1 MKRNRVYSGICKS
14 RQSGNGFGCFLLLL
28 FLPFHAMAQT
38 LTANAP
44 SHVAVGEQFRL
55 SYTLDTQDVSE
66 FRVGDLPDAFE
77 VLMGPSRSSQ
87 SSFQIINGHTT
98 QSSSI
103 TFTYIVVAVKN
114 GNFTIPAA
122 HATAAGKNVT
132 SGTLK
137 INVSG
142 QAQSG
147 QGGAGGQRQQSVQP
161 QPRAAGTPISGSD
174 LFIKVS
180 ANKKRVYEQEPIL
193 LTYKVYTLVDLT
205 QLEGKMPELNGFHTQ
220 EVPLPQQKSF
230 KIENLNGRPYRT
242 VTWSQ
247 YVMFPQITGKLKIPG
262 ITFNGIVVQQNRNI
276 DPFEAFF
283 NGGSGYVEVK
293 KQIQAPGIEIQVDP
307 LPQRPANFSG
317 GVGHFNISAQLDNGE
332 VKANEALKLRVIVSG
347 VGNLKLIKQP
357 VVEFPKDFDRYDAKV
372 TDKSKLTTNGVE
384 GSMIYDFLAVP
395 RHPGKF
401 EIPPVEF
408 TYYDTSSNSYKT
420 VKTQAIALDVQKGS
434 GDGTSVS
441 AYSGQEDL
449 KLLNK
454 DIRYI
459 KTGDTEQHG
468 TDEFFFGSTGYWTS
482 LGVLA
487 LIFISLFVV
496 FRQRAIDNADVV
508 GKRAGRANKVAT
520 KRLKK
525 AARLMKDNK
534 PSEFYDEVLRALWGY
549 VGDKLNI
556 PVEQLSHDN
565 IAERLTARTVEQ
577 PVIDQFIGAID
588 ECEFERYAPGD
599 PKGNMNKVFEKA
611 MNAIEQIEDGMKRR
625 GNKRRANTPVQLLLL
640 MVISLSSP
648 LFSMAQETVDS
659 TTVATPDSTQVSEAV
674 TKADADS
681 AYAQGHY
688 QQAVKDYEEL
698 LKQGVSADLYY
709 NLGNAYYRMD
719 EMPRAVLNYER
730 ALLLSPGDADIRFNL
745 QMARSKT
752 IDKITPESEMFFFT
766 WYRSLVN
773 LTSVDGWARIALF
786 SLALAIV
793 LALLY
798 LFASPVWLRKVGFFG
813 AFALLVLF
821 ACSNFFAYAQKQ
833 SFTARSG
840 AIIMAPAATVKST
853 PAKQGTD
860 LFILHEGTRVEITD
874 GAMRQWKRIRVADG
888 KEGWIETSQ
897 IEVI

>member
-1 MKRNRVYSGICKS
+1 MKKTLILVLYT
-14 RQSGNGFGCFLLLL
+14 L
-28 FLPFHAMAQT
+28 FFSHVVALAQT

-55 SYTLDTQDVSE
+55 SYTVDTQDVSD
-66 FRVGDLPDAFE
+66 FRVGDIPDAFE

-87 SSFQIINGHTT
+87 SSFQIINGHTS

-114 GNFTIPAA
+114 GTFTIPSA
-122 HATAAGKNVT
+122 HITADGKSIS
-132 SGTLK
+132 SGALK

-142 QAQSG
+142 QAQGG
-147 QGGAGGQRQQSVQP
+147 QGGGNQRQQQVQP

-180 ANKKRVYEQEPIL
+180 AN
-193 LTYKVYTLVDLT
+193 KVYTLVDLT

-230 KIENLNGRPYRT
+230 KIETLNGRPYRT

-262 ITFNGIVVQQNRNI
+262 ITFNGIVVQQNRSV

-317 GVGHFNISAQLDNGE
+317 GVGHFNISAQLENEE
-332 VKANEALKLRVIVSG
+332 VKANEAIKLRVIVSG

-357 VVEFPKDFDRYDAKV
+357 IVEFPKDFDRYDAKV

-395 RHPGKF
+395 RHQGKF

-408 TYYDTSSNSYKT
+408 TYYDTGSHSYKT
-420 VKTQAIALDVQKGS
+420 VKTQSFTLDVQKGTGS
-434 GDGTSVS
+434 SSSVND
-441 AYSGQEDL
+441 YTGQEDL

-459 KTGDTEQHG
+459 KTGHTEQH
-468 TDEFFFGSTGYWTS
+468 DIDDFFFGSTGYWVS
-482 LGVLA
+482 LAVLA
-487 LIFISLFVV
+487 LIFISLFII
-496 FRQRAIDNADVV
+496 FRQRAIDNADLV
-508 GKRAGRANKVAT
+508 GKRAGKANKVAT

-565 IAERLTARTVEQ
+565 IAERLTARNVEQ
-577 PVIDQFIGAID
+577 AVIDQFIGALD

-599 PKGNMNKVFEKA
+599 SKGNMNKVFDKA
-611 MNAIEQIEDGMKRR
+611 MNAIEKIEGGMK
-625 GNKRRANTPVQLLLL
+625 KSKKAFLLLYL
-640 MVISLSSP
+640 LLFLP
-648 LFSMAQETVDS
+648 LTAQ
-659 TTVATPDSTQVSEAV
+659 AV
-674 TKADADS
+674 TKAEADS
-681 AYAQGHY
+681 AYAQGNY
-688 QQAVKDYEEL
+688 QQAIKDYEQL
-698 LKQGVSADLYY
+698 LKKGVSTDLYY

-730 ALLLSPGDADIRFNL
+730 ALLLSPGDGDVRFNL

-752 IDKITPESEMFFFT
+752 IDKITPESEMFFVT
-766 WYRSLVN
+766 WYHSLVN
-773 LTSVDGWARIALF
+773 LTSVDGWARLALF
-786 SLALAIV
+786 ALALAIV

-813 AFALLVLF
+813 AFGLLLVF
-821 ACSNFFAYAQKQ
+821 AVANVFAYVQKQ
-833 SFTARSG
+833 GFVSRSG

-860 LFILHEGTRVEITD
+860 LFILHEGTKVKITD
-874 GAMRQWKRIRVADG
+874 GAMKQWKRIRVADG

-897 IEVI
+897 LEVI